1 MSAILLFPTSR
12 KLQGKFWLAMAVV
25 PIFFITTDYM
35 LEETLS
41 VLFPKSKDILKIKLA
56 EYAGKRQSAS
66 NVNITATTGVVNT
79 GKKLTE
85 EAGRKVPVRQTSISS
100 L

>member
-1 MSAILLFPTSR
+1 
-12 KLQGKFWLAMAVV
+12 MAVV
-25 PIFFITTDYM
+25 PMFFITTDYM

-56 EYAGKRQSAS
+56 EYAAQKRMSAS
-66 NVNITATTGVVNT
+66 NVNVIATTGTISNIT
-79 GKKLTE
+79 GKNKE
-85 EAGRKVPVRQTSISS
+85 EPGISMRPTSLSS